1 MNNDQPSKKNNNN
14 ANNTK
19 KSQAMNYRF
28 DITIDLDEIQQA
40 IYTEGQWHPA
50 ANATAWGVNQ
60 SNEPIVDRRVREGLD
75 DLLARMS
82 GYIERQNINFNI
94 ERQNIMLS
102 LSINKRPLLS
112 LASDLKN
119 AIVSALANYTL
130 MSLYGDEDSIYG
142 TAWRLHR
149 ARVLLLLARP

>member
-1 MNNDQPSKKNNNN
+1 MK
-14 ANNTK
+14 
-19 KSQAMNYRF
+19 YRI
-28 DITIDLDEIQQA
+28 DIVIDLDDIQQA
-40 IYTEGQWHPA
+40 IYTEGTWHPA
-50 ANATAWGVNQ
+50 ENATAWGVNS

-82 GYIERQNINFNI
+82 GYIVSRNINFNLDSG
-94 ERQNIMLS
+94 NIVLG
-102 LSINKRPLLS
+102 LELKKRPLLS
-112 LASDLKN
+112 LASELKN

-149 ARVLLLLARP
+149 ARALLLLCRP

>member
-1 MNNDQPSKKNNNN
+1 
-14 ANNTK
+14 
-19 KSQAMNYRF
+19 MNYRF

-40 IYTEGQWHPA
+40 VYTEGVWHPA
-50 ANATAWGVNQ
+50 ENATAWGVNP
-60 SNEPIVDRRVREGLD
+60 SNETILDRRVREGLD

-82 GYIERQNINFNI
+82 GYVLQQNINFNL
-94 ERQNIMLS
+94 ESGNIALV
-102 LSINKRPLLS
+102 IGVEQRPLLTFT
-112 LASDLKN
+112 AQLKS
-119 AIVSALANYTL
+119 AIIAALANYAL